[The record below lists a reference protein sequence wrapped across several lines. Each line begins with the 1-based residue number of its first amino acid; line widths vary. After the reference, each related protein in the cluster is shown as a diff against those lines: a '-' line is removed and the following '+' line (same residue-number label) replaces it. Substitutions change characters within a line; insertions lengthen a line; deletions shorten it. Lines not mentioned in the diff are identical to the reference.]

1 MKIPNVFPTL
11 GATLGLILAFV
22 RADNHFVQTLYST
35 DPAPMV
41 HNGSIYVFTGHDKN
55 GATTYNMRDRRLYSS
70 KDLANWQDH
79 GVVADM
85 ATFSW
90 ANANTWAPRAVARTG
105 SFTYTYRSSA
115 TRAPWPLVLRLQ
127 TVLLDLTRMHWAS
140 RLWKTTKI
148 DPTVFIDD
156 NGQAYLY

>member
-1 MKIPNVFPTL
+1 MKIPKVFPTL

-90 ANANTWAPRAVARTG
+90 ANANTWAPRARNTG
-105 SFTYTYRSSA
+105 SMAIGVAVADSITGPYKDA
-115 TRAPWPLVLRLQ
+115 LGKPLVENNE
-127 TVLLDLTRMHWAS
+127 
-140 RLWKTTKI
+140 I

-156 NGQAYLY
+156 DGQAYLY